1 MEFCDL
7 QRDCKRLGVVARR
20 ILVSLLFAVGFCLL
34 LFFSRGVLQWL
45 VQLFTLGIL
54 SGLSVVALMSLMKN
68 RTPIITRYALLMGA
82 DDTPEE
88 RSYTRKVTW
97 GWALFFVIL
106 LGLKW
111 IAILGGTQTEG
122 VGLVELFFYIG
133 SVILFVG
140 EFYIRQLC
148 LPAHRGS
155 SLWLFLTQLSQIS
168 PKQVWQFDHKQ

>member
-1 MEFCDL
+1 M
-7 QRDCKRLGVVARR
+7 VRR
-20 ILVSLLFAVGFCLL
+20 ILVSLLFFTGFFLL
-34 LFFSRGVLQWL
+34 LFFSTGVLQWL
-45 VQLFTLGIL
+45 IQLFTLGVL
-54 SGLSVVALMSLMKN
+54 SGLSVVVLMSLMKN
-68 RTPIITRYALLMGA
+68 RTPMITRYALLMGA

-88 RSYTRKVTW
+88 RAYTRKVTW
-97 GWALFFVIL
+97 GWALFFVVL

-111 IAILGGTQTEG
+111 GAILGGSQTEG

-155 SLWLFLTQLSQIS
+155 SLWSFLFQLSQVS
-168 PKQVWQFDHKQ
+168 PKQVWQFDQR

>member
-1 MEFCDL
+1 M
-7 QRDCKRLGVVARR
+7 GRR
-20 ILVSLLFAVGFCLL
+20 IIVSLLFIVGFFLL
-34 LFFSRGVLQWL
+34 LFFSSGILHWL
-45 VQLFTLGIL
+45 LQLFTLGVL
-54 SGLSVVALMSLMKN
+54 SGLSVVVLMSLMKN

-97 GWALFFVIL
+97 GWALFFVVL

-111 IAILGGTQTEG
+111 VAILGETQTEG
-122 VGLVELFFYIG
+122 FGLVELFFYVG

-155 SLWLFLTQLSQIS
+155 SLWSFLLQLTQIS